1 MRRQRTELEWAELLQ
16 AYKESGKSLSA
27 FGEERGLSKS
37 SLYGRVRKLRKSSS
51 EFIELPRAA
60 ASNSFYELT
69 ISNVTLR
76 IPSSEQPKRIA
87 ELMRALI
94 C

>member
-1 MRRQRTELEWAELLQ
+1 MRIQRTELEWTELLQ
-16 AYKESGKSLSA
+16 AYEESGKSLSR
-27 FGEERGLSKS
+27 FCEERGVPKS
-37 SLYGRVRKLRKSSS
+37 ALYRRVGKARKVSS

-60 ASNSFYELT
+60 ASNSFYELA

-94 C
+94 F